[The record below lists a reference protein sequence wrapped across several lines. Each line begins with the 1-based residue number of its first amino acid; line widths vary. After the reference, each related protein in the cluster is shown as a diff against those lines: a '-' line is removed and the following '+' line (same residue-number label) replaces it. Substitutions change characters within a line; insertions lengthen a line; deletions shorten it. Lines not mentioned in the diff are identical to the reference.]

1 MKMIDMNKVE
11 AFYDYYHAKKLTHPE
26 LYMNNPKGDTVTV
39 VLPAALLD
47 YANAAAGH
55 SGFGAGARPVGIR
68 RKIRGTAEDAIADIF
83 SSPESL
89 AAFIESSECN
99 AAEYIANIREEHYRK
114 GLGIDDRTAESQWK
128 DLHAKYDIKEL
139 SERFG
144 RDNVI
149 TARHALTVNEFELRF
164 GLAA

>member
-1 MKMIDMNKVE
+1 MIDMNHVTE
-11 AFYDYYHAKKLTHPE
+11 FFNYYHAKKLTHPG
-26 LYMNNPKGDTVTV
+26 LYANNPNGDTVTV
-39 VLPAALLD
+39 VLPASLLH

-68 RKIRGTAEDAIADIF
+68 RKVRGTAADALADIF

-99 AAEYIANIREEHYRK
+99 AAEYIAHVREEHYRK
-114 GLGIDDRTAESQWK
+114 GLGIDDRTADSQWK
-128 DLHAKYDIKEL
+128 ELHAKYNIKEL
-139 SERFG
+139 AERFG
-144 RDNVI
+144 RDSII
-149 TARHALTVNEFELRF
+149 TARQNLTVNEFELRF